1 MPFRNVTIYINKT
14 RLQVIDFGERCF
26 KPLRTETETNPR
38 IVESRSR
45 SIFSLVYQLW
55 ETDFRSQQKH
65 PVAKM
70 Y

>member
-14 RLQVIDFGERCF
+14 RLQDIDFGERCF
-26 KPLRTETETNPR
+26 KPLCTETETNPR